1 VTGVGEFANGVI
13 QAFFAEELELR
24 GGFAS
29 GKDQAVAG
37 FEIVDDADLNGFG
50 SEGLQS
56 GGVGSEVTLNSEDAD
71 VH

>member
-1 VTGVGEFANGVI
+1 
-13 QAFFAEELELR
+13 LR